1 LGEGE
6 PDLRERMRAG
16 ARGALRRAGGAGN
29 LSGLSL
35 VAALCAAALT
45 PVVTAGVTAGPV
57 LLAGVSLAGS
67 VGAGVLADV
76 VKGAADWLRDAG
88 GEVSPAAVEAELAGR
103 LEKALEDGG
112 EPAAELRA
120 ALAGLLE
127 GIGAVGA
134 VVEEAV
140 AREAGLL
147 PAVAAG
153 LAKLG
158 EQFTEF
164 EFAAADVREAVWAV
178 GESLRQQQAEW
189 RAGQERVRDQGLA
202 LQRVLDA
209 VERDAGRPAGP
220 GVPAGG
226 TWHGCPYRGLL
237 PFSEQDA
244 QVFYGRADLAS
255 QLVQRLG
262 ERLAGGGILL
272 VTGASGAG
280 KTSLLRA
287 GVLPRLAAGPLGPGS
302 AAWPRRVVRPA
313 GSPLRALAATLA
325 DLAGTDAVS
334 AYRSL
339 LAAPQEAPQLAWQA
353 ARAAA
358 GPGGDRDAGHP
369 ARPVLVIDQF
379 EELFTAAECAEAERA
394 AFVIALDSLA
404 SVPAG
409 PETVPAALVVVAA
422 RADFLDRLAGYP
434 PLAAALAAGPF
445 TVGPMTEAELRLAIT
460 GPAAEAGLMVDDG
473 LADAV
478 IGELRGDEAGAGLF
492 SGVLPLASQAMAATW
507 EHREGGRLTVRGYR
521 RAGGAADAVNQS
533 ARTALRELT
542 AAQQDAARVV
552 FTQLTA
558 VAPGGELARRRC
570 RPASLQAPGTADA
583 DITAVIRVF
592 AERRLLV
599 LGDGTVEISHEVLL
613 HAWGQLRDWLG
624 GDQLERALYSQV
636 ISDADTWEASARRPA
651 YLYPAERLAAADD
664 AAARRARIPGRYPP
678 LPAAARAFLDAAR
691 QAARRAAR
699 RRRAVT
705 GGLLALALT
714 AAGTAAIAAT
724 STVRADQQHAI
735 ALSRQLAADSLGRVN
750 PVTARQLAVAAW
762 GVYPTSQ
769 ASAAMAAL
777 LAGQQQDSILPADPS
792 GLNGLAFSPDGKTL
806 ATAGASGTVRFWD
819 PATGQPARASIH
831 ACPGATDGYGGVT
844 EIAYSP
850 DGKVLAT
857 AGPDGTV
864 RLWDPATGQ
873 PAGPALHTAKGV
885 AGLAFSPRGKILATG
900 DAAGGVRLWNTATG
914 QTAAVLP
921 DAGSDVSGLAFS
933 PDGRILAAAGGD
945 GTVQLWNP
953 AARQPLG
960 APLPA
965 AEAAISSKVSF
976 SPDGKILAIAGG
988 DGSVRLWNP
997 ATRQPLGAPLRSGA
1011 GSLASGGLAFSPVG
1025 RSLATAGSD
1034 GTIRLWNRATGQPA
1048 GPAIT
1053 AAAGG
1058 TGSGLAF
1065 SRDGKILA
1073 TAGPDGTVRLWSPAT
1088 GQPTGAPFSASPGP
1102 GGVSGAAF
1110 SPDGGVLATGDGDGT
1125 VRFWDPAT
1133 GQAAGGSLRAAATG
1147 SGVTGLAFSPDGK
1160 ILATADGGPVIRLWD
1175 PATRRAAGAPL
1186 RTIEGRSGVS
1196 ELAFSPDGKILAAAS
1211 THGTVQLWN
1220 PATRRTIGAPLDAA
1234 QIGKPGMAFS
1244 PDGSTLVTAGVGEP
1258 IRFWNLSTTR
1268 LTASMA
1274 AGSPSATADLSS
1286 VAFSPD
1292 GEILATASMTNG
1304 FVRLWNPE
1312 TRRAP
1317 VKADAAAGNV
1327 GTGVSG
1333 LAFSPAGTMLAT
1345 VGGDGTVRLL
1355 NPATGRPEG
1364 APLPGQGDGGF
1375 YTAAFSPDG
1384 RILVVADGS
1393 EDGYGDG
1400 TGTVQRLDPA
1410 QLGHPYTVLCADV
1423 GPPTRRDWAQYARG
1437 AHEPGICA

>member
-1 LGEGE
+1 LGGGE

-45 PVVTAGVTAGPV
+45 PVVTAGVPAGPV
-57 LLAGVSLAGS
+57 LVAGISLAGS

-76 VKGAADWLRDAG
+76 VRGAADWLRDAG

-103 LEKALEDGG
+103 LEKVLEDGG

-134 VVEEAV
+134 VVEEAA

-153 LAKLG
+153 LAGLG

-164 EFAAADVREAVWAV
+164 AFAAADVREAVWAV

-189 RAGQERVRDQGLA
+189 RAGQERVRDQGLM
-202 LQRVLDA
+202 LQRVLEA
-209 VERDAGRPAGP
+209 VERDAGTPAGP

-226 TWHGCPYRGLL
+226 TWQGCPYPGLL
-237 PFSEQDA
+237 PFGEQDA

-262 ERLAGGGILL
+262 ERMAGGGILL

-287 GVLPRLAAGPLGPGS
+287 GVLPRLAAGSLGPGS

-313 GSPLRALAATLA
+313 GTPLRALAATLA

-339 LAAPQEAPQLAWQA
+339 LAAPQEAPLLASQA
-353 ARAAA
+353 VRAAA
-358 GPGGDRDAGHP
+358 SPGGDRRPGHA
-369 ARPVLVIDQF
+369 ARLVLVIDQF

-394 AFVIALDSLA
+394 ALVTALDGMA

-409 PETVPAALVVVAA
+409 PETSPTALVVVAV

-460 GPAAEAGLMVDDG
+460 GPAAEAGLMVEDG

-533 ARTALRELT
+533 ARDALRELT

-552 FTQLTA
+552 FTQLTT
-558 VAPGGELARRRC
+558 VTPGGQLARRRC
-570 RPASLQAPGTADA
+570 GPASLPAPGTADA
-583 DITAVIRVF
+583 DIAAVIRVF
-592 AERRLLV
+592 AARRLLV
-599 LGDGTVEISHEVLL
+599 MGEGTVEISHDVLL
-613 HAWGQLRDWLG
+613 HAWAQLRDWLG

-636 ISDADTWEASARRPA
+636 ISDADAWEASARRPA
-651 YLYPAERLAAADD
+651 YLYPAERLAAADA

-705 GGLLALALT
+705 CGLLALTLT

-735 ALSRQLAADSLGRVN
+735 ALSRQLAADSLGPVN

-777 LAGQQQDSILPADPS
+777 LAGQQQDSILPADPA
-792 GLNGLAFSPDGKTL
+792 GVNGLAFSPDGKTL

-819 PATGQPARASIH
+819 PATGQPARAAIH
-831 ACPGATDGYGGVT
+831 AYPGATNGYGGVT
-844 EIAYSP
+844 QIAYGP

-864 RLWDPATGQ
+864 RLWEPGHRAAGRRALQRQSRSRRHVRGRVQPGRWDPRYRRRRRYGPVLGSCHRPGRRRAPPGRGRIRGDGAGVQPGREDPRHRGRRPSHPAVGPRHPPGRRRAPAHHRRQIRSVWTGVQ
-873 PAGPALHTAKGV
+873 PGREDPRGRQHLRNRPALEPGHQANRRSAPRCRTDRGARH
-885 AGLAFSPRGKILATG
+885 GLQPRRENSRHRRRGRTHPVLEPVHHATHRFYG
-900 DAAGGVRLWNTATG
+900 RGI
-914 QTAAVLP
+914 P
-921 DAGSDVSGLAFS
+921 VSYC
-933 PDGRILAAAGGD
+933 R
-945 GTVQLWNP
+945 
-953 AARQPLG
+953 
-960 APLPA
+960 
-965 AEAAISSKVSF
+965 
-976 SPDGKILAIAGG
+976 
-988 DGSVRLWNP
+988 
-997 ATRQPLGAPLRSGA
+997 
-1011 GSLASGGLAFSPVG
+1011 SPVCG
-1025 RSLATAGSD
+1025 VQPRRED
-1034 GTIRLWNRATGQPA
+1034 PRHRQHDQRLRPA
-1048 GPAIT
+1048 
-1053 AAAGG
+1053 
-1058 TGSGLAF
+1058 LE
-1065 SRDGKILA
+1065 SRD
-1073 TAGPDGTVRLWSPAT
+1073 
-1088 GQPTGAPFSASPGP
+1088 
-1102 GGVSGAAF
+1102 
-1110 SPDGGVLATGDGDGT
+1110 
-1125 VRFWDPAT
+1125 
-1133 GQAAGGSLRAAATG
+1133 QA
-1147 SGVTGLAFSPDGK
+1147 V
-1160 ILATADGGPVIRLWD
+1160 
-1175 PATRRAAGAPL
+1175 TRRADQ
-1186 RTIEGRSGVS
+1186 GR
-1196 ELAFSPDGKILAAAS
+1196 
-1211 THGTVQLWN
+1211 
-1220 PATRRTIGAPLDAA
+1220 RRCR
-1234 QIGKPGMAFS
+1234 Q
-1244 PDGSTLVTAGVGEP
+1244 
-1258 IRFWNLSTTR
+1258 
-1268 LTASMA
+1268 
-1274 AGSPSATADLSS
+1274 
-1286 VAFSPD
+1286 
-1292 GEILATASMTNG
+1292 
-1304 FVRLWNPE
+1304 
-1312 TRRAP
+1312 RRYR
-1317 VKADAAAGNV
+1317 GV
-1327 GTGVSG
+1327 GTGFQPSRHD
-1333 LAFSPAGTMLAT
+1333 ARHRRRRRHRPALEPGHRPAR
-1345 VGGDGTVRLL
+1345 GGAAARPGRRRLL
-1355 NPATGRPEG
+1355 HCRVQPGRPD
-1364 APLPGQGDGGF
+1364 PR
-1375 YTAAFSPDG
+1375 G
-1384 RILVVADGS
+1384 R
-1393 EDGYGDG
+1393 
-1400 TGTVQRLDPA
+1400 
-1410 QLGHPYTVLCADV
+1410 
-1423 GPPTRRDWAQYARG
+1423 
-1437 AHEPGICA
+1437 